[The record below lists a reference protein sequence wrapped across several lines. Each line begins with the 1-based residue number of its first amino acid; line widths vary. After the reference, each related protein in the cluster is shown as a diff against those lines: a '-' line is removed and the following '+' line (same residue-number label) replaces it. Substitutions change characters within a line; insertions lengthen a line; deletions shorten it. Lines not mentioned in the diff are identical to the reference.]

1 MPSSSKDALE
11 RKRVNNMNRARVKA
25 LKAFLSRPW
34 VKQKLHEALSE
45 FKNASYKRLCDAV
58 ADVSLQSHKRF
69 DELHEKNR
77 KLRGQLSKETQKAQ
91 DQDEQ
96 VKQLQ
101 KENQRLAKENKQQ
114 GELLEKQQ
122 AELDT
127 AQAALKVFRTKQG
140 RFLHWATPKDR
151 KRWAWLTMDP
161 AKWVSRGN
169 SSLRDGCMGMQ

>member
-1 MPSSSKDALE
+1 MPSSSEAALE
-11 RKRVNNMNRARVKA
+11 RKRINNMNRARVKA
-25 LKAFLSRPW
+25 LKAFLNRPW
-34 VKQKLHEALSE
+34 VKQKLHEALKQ
-45 FKNASYKRLCDAV
+45 FKYASYKRLCDAV
-58 ADVSLQSHKRF
+58 ADVTLKSHKRF
-69 DELHEKNR
+69 DDLHQKNM
-77 KLRGQLSKETQKAQ
+77 KLRGQLSKAQ

-101 KENQRLAKENKQQ
+101 KENQRLAKENQQQ

-122 AELDT
+122 AELEQ
-127 AQAALKVFRTKQG
+127 AKAALKVFRTKQG

-161 AKWVSRGN
+161 ARWVSRRN